1 MERCTMNRY
10 FNRRRI
16 FGGLLAAVAGTAAI
30 AGAGLVWAG
39 PALHGLHGQS
49 ATADPAVIDAH
60 FDKLFTKILPDG
72 TPKQRAQ
79 LKIIANSVH
88 TDLGT
93 FHSQFRTAQQRAH
106 LLLLHSTV
114 DRAGLEALREEQ
126 VQQADLVSRRIVRG
140 LADAAEVLTP
150 SQRVR
155 LAAHLEAAH
164 NKGAGL

>member
-1 MERCTMNRY
+1 MNRY

-16 FGGLLAAVAGTAAI
+16 LSGLLAAAAGSAAI
-30 AGAGLVWAG
+30 AGAGLAWAG
-39 PALHGLHGQS
+39 PPLHALHGHS

-60 FDKLFTKILPDG
+60 FDKLFTEILPDG

-79 LKIIANSVH
+79 LKVIANSVH

-93 FHSQFRTAQQRAH
+93 FHSQFRTAHQRAH
-106 LLLLHSTV
+106 VLLLHSTV
-114 DRAGLEALREEQ
+114 DRAGLEALCQEQ
-126 VQQADLVSRRIVRG
+126 MQQADLVSRRVVRG

-155 LAAHLEAAH
+155 LAAHLAAH
-164 NKGAGL
+164 NKGTGL

>member
-1 MERCTMNRY
+1 MNRY
-10 FNRRRI
+10 YNRSPI
-16 FGGLLAAVAGTAAI
+16 LAGLLAAAAGTAAI
-30 AGAGLVWAG
+30 AGAGLAWAG
-39 PALHGLHGQS
+39 PALHGLHGHS

-60 FDKLFTKILPDG
+60 FDELFTKILPDG

-79 LKIIANSVH
+79 LKVIAHSLH
-88 TDLGT
+88 TDLGA
-93 FHSQFRTAQQRAH
+93 FHSQFRTAHQRAH
-106 LLLLHSTV
+106 VLLLGATI

-155 LAAHLEAAH
+155 LATHLAAH
-164 NKGAGL
+164 DKGAGL